1 MRLLTCCF
9 MLLFL
14 MISPAIAGELYGT
27 ITEAG
32 KPVAAGVKIEIVVAG
47 KGIAGETDKFGT
59 YHIFATEKGKGTL
72 TANYKDQ
79 KLTVDIFSYE
89 KSTRYDWTVEV
100 VDGKMMLKRR

>member
-1 MRLLTCCF
+1 MKLLACCF
-9 MLLFL
+9 MLVFL
-14 MISPAIAGELYGT
+14 MASSAIAGELYGT

-32 KPVAAGVKIEIVVAG
+32 KPVAAGIKIEIVVAG
-47 KGIAGETDKFGT
+47 KSVAGETDKFGT

-72 TANYKDQ
+72 TANYRDQ
-79 KLTVDIFSYE
+79 KLTVDIFSYD